1 MPVVAPSDKIS
12 ATATSPIGS
21 YRRSSYSGIIAGMG
35 VEKMSVSFDL
45 QLGAAI
51 REAAADD
58 EESVSAWLAEA
69 ARSRLRKLAIQH
81 AMADFQ
87 AEFGEFTDDERA
99 EARELIERAE
109 RHGQREVA

>member
-12 ATATSPIGS
+12 ATATRPIWS

-45 QLGAAI
+45 QLGVAI
-51 REAAADD
+51 REAAADG

-69 ARSRLRKLAIQH
+69 ARSRLRKLALDQRLK
-81 AMADFQ
+81 DWQ
-87 AEFGEFTDDERA
+87 EEFGEITEAELA
-99 EARELIERAE
+99 EAAAIINDAQRLRT
-109 RHGQREVA
+109 REVA